1 MKGAWDLS
9 RSASRNVVLRL
20 KVGLCVGCFFVS
32 SGWGLWQNLLLK
44 SHLLVETLC
53 VSSRLWVLGFSMSVT
68 YGHHGSQ
75 GYG

>member
-32 SGWGLWQNLLLK
+32 SGWGL
-44 SHLLVETLC
+44 
-53 VSSRLWVLGFSMSVT
+53 
-68 YGHHGSQ
+68 
-75 GYG
+75 